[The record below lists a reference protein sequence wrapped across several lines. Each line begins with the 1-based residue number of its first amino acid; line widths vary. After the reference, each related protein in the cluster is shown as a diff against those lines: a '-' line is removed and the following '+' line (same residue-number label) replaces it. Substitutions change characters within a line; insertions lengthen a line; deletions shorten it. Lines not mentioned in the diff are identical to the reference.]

1 VLGCSRVGAEEGNWK
16 KLRSVLTGCY
26 RGDHIEEDVMGR
38 ACGALGERRNA
49 CRAMKAMSVVM

>member
-1 VLGCSRVGAEEGNWK
+1 VGAEEGNWK